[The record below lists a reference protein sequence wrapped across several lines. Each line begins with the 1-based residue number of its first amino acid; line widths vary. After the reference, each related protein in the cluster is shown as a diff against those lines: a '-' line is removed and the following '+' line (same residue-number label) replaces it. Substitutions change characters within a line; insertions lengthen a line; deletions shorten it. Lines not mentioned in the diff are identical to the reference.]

1 MPFYV
6 IYGLDLETCKYFKQT
21 HQTIWFSYLPLFG
34 HIIVTRFVKLW
45 AHFRLTS
52 IQFPVYFWSISD
64 QLVPLGYPGWQ
75 SECVV
80 SFIDPATKTLWDHTG
95 DISVLNS
102 LNKLIKSKSLLDL
115 SLDYRDQKCPQRSDS
130 CSFTYIQ
137 KGTQFQIRWQNW
149 PKIICL

>member
-1 MPFYV
+1 M
-6 IYGLDLETCKYFKQT
+6 
-21 HQTIWFSYLPLFG
+21 
-34 HIIVTRFVKLW
+34 
-45 AHFRLTS
+45 
-52 IQFPVYFWSISD
+52 
-64 QLVPLGYPGWQ
+64 VPLGYPGWQ

-137 KGTQFQIRWQNW
+137 KGTQFQIRKLTQNHLSLMN
-149 PKIICL
+149 PKTLWDINTGTLTLETVPDTYIHKYYTTLWLLENTSITQNLWMSTPNSSSSINQILLFSTK